1 MRAAIILILALAA
14 GGGILYMATSPRT
27 NKDGGKEAPA
37 GKVTKTAAPAPLS
50 DADLRAHGQYL
61 VTIMACNDCHTPH
74 DDKGQPIKDRLLSG
88 HPEQA
93 PLPTW
98 NPSMIQQG
106 NIGTIAPTL
115 TAFATPLGTAV
126 APNLTPDM
134 ETGLLGVMTLD
145 TFAKSFKTGQHWKGG
160 RPILPPMPVGY
171 YKELKDEDVKAIYT
185 YLKSLPAVKNKAPD
199 STFTPPPGMPAAP
212 APGH

>member
-1 MRAAIILILALAA
+1 MRAALILLAA
-14 GGGILYMATSPRT
+14 LLGSAAVLWVVTTPRD
-27 NKDGGKEAPA
+27 NAA
-37 GKVTKTAAPAPLS
+37 AKTTVKAAASEPTP
-50 DADLRAHGQYL
+50 ADLTSRGQYL

-74 DDKGQPIKDRLLSG
+74 DDKGQPVAGRTLSG
-88 HPEQA
+88 HPENA

-98 NPSMIQQG
+98 NPSMLQQG
-106 NIGTIAPTL
+106 NLATISPTL
-115 TAFATPLGTAV
+115 TAFAGPLGTAV

-134 ETGLLGVMTLD
+134 ETGLLGVMNLE

-171 YKELKDEDVKAIYT
+171 YKDLKDDDVKAIYT

-199 STFTPPPGMPAAP
+199 STFTPPPGMPAP
-212 APGH
+212 AH